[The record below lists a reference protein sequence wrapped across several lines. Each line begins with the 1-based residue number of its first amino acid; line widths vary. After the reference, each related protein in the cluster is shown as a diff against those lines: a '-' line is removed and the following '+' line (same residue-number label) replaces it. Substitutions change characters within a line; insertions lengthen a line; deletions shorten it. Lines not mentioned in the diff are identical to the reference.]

1 LPMESSFP
9 ECAGSRRA
17 AMPPRLIVGISGAT
31 GIAYGVC
38 LLRLLRTLEVETHL
52 VVTKAAQLTR
62 AYETDIS
69 SRELAALADVSWKPG
84 DIGASIA
91 SGSFP
96 TIGMIVAPCS
106 MRSLAEIANGV
117 SSSLLTR
124 AADVTLKER
133 RRLVLMVRE
142 SPLTAIHLR
151 NMLAVT
157 EAGAVV
163 MPPVPA
169 FYTRPA
175 TIEQIV
181 SHSVGRALDLF
192 GMDVLDQR
200 WGDP

>member
-1 LPMESSFP
+1 MESSFP